1 MKITTLCYIE
11 QDEKYLMLH
20 RTKKEKDVN
29 KGKWIGVGGKL
40 EIGESLTQCLLR
52 EIKEET
58 GLDAID
64 YQLRGIVLFC
74 YNEEEPLY
82 MYLYTCNSFTGE
94 LQDCDEGELKWIA
107 KRDLFRLNLWEGDK
121 IFLELLQQESPMF
134 YLKLEYENDTLINQ
148 YLEIKD
154 QFSLEEDPMKNRY

>member
-40 EIGESLTQCLLR
+40 EVGESLTQCLLR

-82 MYLYTCNSFTGE
+82 MYLYTCNSFIGE

-107 KRDLFRLNLWEGDK
+107 KKDLFQLNLWEGDK
-121 IFLELLQQESPMF
+121 IFLELLQKDSPMF
-134 YLKLEYENDTLINQ
+134 YLKLEYENDTLVNQ